1 MANEKSYIPTQWK
14 DQVKD
19 GSTIIQPGTP
29 MNAQNF
35 NNMEHGILANDALA
49 AVLAQVQRQAMLSGA
64 EFEVESGSAT
74 ISPANTD
81 NTISIVKLR
90 NRTTYNVTV
99 EVNSVS
105 GGNYIPVGDIIISG
119 KQANGFKVKYTGTA
133 TSVTIR
139 YHVQGG
145 MV

>member
-35 NNMEHGILANDALA
+35 NNMENGILANDALA
-49 AVLAQVQRQAMLSGA
+49 AVLSQAQRQAVLANA
-64 EFEVESGSAT
+64 EWEVESGSAT
-74 ISPANTD
+74 ITPANTD
-81 NTISIVKLR
+81 NTISIVKAR
-90 NRTTYNVTV
+90 NRTTYNVTI
-99 EVNSVS
+99 EVNSAT
-105 GGNYIPVGDIIISG
+105 GGTVGDIIISG

-133 TSVTIR
+133 SSITIR
-139 YHVQGG
+139 YHIQGG

>member
-49 AVLAQVQRQAMLSGA
+49 AVLAQVQRQAALSGA
-64 EFEVESGSAT
+64 EWEVESGSAT

-81 NTISIVKLR
+81 NTISIAKLR
-90 NRTTYNVTV
+90 NRTSYNVTV

-105 GGNYIPVGDIIISG
+105 GGTVGDIIISG